1 MHMDLIFI
9 LINVSLYH
17 PISQQMQNQSLL
29 VLHNFT
35 RVVML
40 SLLFITIKFKNGI
53 FFKVM
58 VLPFVMVISALP
70 MLLLIQ
76 LVLISFV
83 KGVETRQSYFI
94 PQKILFEG
102 RPTNLGMN
110 TFYLNKEKHMWV
122 SKTKRML
129 TWFVFISPE
138 LQMQQYLNLRKI
150 KILKQ

>member
-1 MHMDLIFI
+1 
-9 LINVSLYH
+9 
-17 PISQQMQNQSLL
+17 
-29 VLHNFT
+29 
-35 RVVML
+35 ML

-94 PQKILFEG
+94 P
-102 RPTNLGMN
+102 
-110 TFYLNKEKHMWV
+110 
-122 SKTKRML
+122 
-129 TWFVFISPE
+129 
-138 LQMQQYLNLRKI
+138 
-150 KILKQ
+150 